1 MELFK
6 ILSKTHR
13 LYCAS
18 AMPKCC
24 ICVDLQPEN
33 GYDCVID
40 NYWFWLHHWAENV
53 PQISTNIHL
62 NLKQLLQ
69 TTNFYMCIVFNLS
82 YQIFSTCYVV
92 VQLYYFTSGTIW
104 YFSLLCCVVMKQR
117 KIPNCFK
124 CKTEPWHTYNTNTWH
139 FPVQF
144 ETAIHALW
152 LNDWKPI

>member
-1 MELFK
+1 M
-6 ILSKTHR
+6 
-13 LYCAS
+13 
-18 AMPKCC
+18 C
-24 ICVDLQPEN
+24 ICHAQMLHL
-33 GYDCVID
+33 C
-40 NYWFWLHHWAENV
+40 WFAARKWLWLWNWQLLVLVTSAENV

-82 YQIFSTCYVV
+82 YQIFSTYYVHVV

-104 YFSLLCCVVMKQR
+104 YFSLLCCVVIKQR

-144 ETAIHALW
+144 ETMLFMPS
-152 LNDWKPI
+152 D